1 MITDRVG
8 DFIIRLQ
15 NAAMIGKREVS
26 APYSGHLLAIA
37 KKLKELGFLSAV
49 TTDVPAEGGSASGG
63 KKALVVTLAYDER
76 GNPKLRGVNRISKP
90 GRRLYAPHT
99 AAHKVKGG
107 TGARIVSSPSGVISD
122 AEARKSR
129 IGGEELFEIW

>member
-1 MITDRVG
+1 MVTDRVG

-37 KKLKELGFLSAV
+37 KKLKELGFLTAV
-49 TTDVPAEGGSASGG
+49 TTDVKEEG
-63 KKALVVTLAYDER
+63 KVQKTILVTLAYDAHDAPR
-76 GNPKLRGVNRISKP
+76 LKGVNRISKP

-99 AAHKVKGG
+99 ALHRVKGG
-107 TGARIVSSPSGVISD
+107 TGARIISSPSGIVSD
-122 AEARKSR
+122 TEARKSR
-129 IGGEELFEIW
+129 VGGEELFEIW

>member
-15 NAAMIGKREVS
+15 NAAAIGKREVVM
-26 APYSGHLLAIA
+26 PYSAHLAVIA
-37 KKLKELGFLSAV
+37 KKLKELGFIAAV
-49 TTDVPAEGGSASGG
+49 EVKTREDDKV
-63 KKALVVTLAYDER
+63 KKTFVATLAYDKR
-76 GNPKLRGVNRISKP
+76 GHAILRGVKRVSKP

-107 TGARIVSSPSGVISD
+107 TGARIISSSSGIISD
-122 AEARKSR
+122 MEARQRK

>member
-15 NAAMIGKREVS
+15 NAAMISRREVS

-49 TTDVPAEGGSASGG
+49 TTDVKDEKGV
-63 KKALVVTLAYDER
+63 KKMLIATLAYDEH
-76 GNPKLRGVNRISKP
+76 GQAKLRGVKRISKP
-90 GRRLYAPHT
+90 GRRLYASHAT
-99 AAHKVKGG
+99 THKVKGG
-107 TGARIVSSPSGVISD
+107 TGARIMSTPSGIISD
-122 AEARKSR
+122 AESRKSR
-129 IGGEELFEIW
+129 VGGEELFEIW